1 MSTLVRN
8 SLILLITLVVC
19 VWAIYPPEKKL
30 RRGKDIAG
38 GVSLVYNVD
47 IKPTD
52 PPDTLAKVAAV
63 VKERLDPSGV
73 LEITVVPV
81 GGDRLEI
88 QMPLPSNDVL
98 KLKNDFE
105 ASLEKAATSA
115 LTKDVLE
122 RVALMPEP
130 QRTEEIKKYAGG
142 DTDRLA
148 KVTTAAMDFASLH
161 KARTEY
167 EPAAANVK
175 FIQDQ
180 IKTAGG
186 PDSNTPVVT
195 GLKDALKAAD
205 DKAKALR
212 TAAAAADVAYEKSS
226 KDAISAGL
234 TTSDLRRVFS
244 LSDKPL
250 RLQGKDGKSVTF
262 DSQRKSALDAIM
274 AQFPA
279 QKPAI
284 EAAMEKWKVFEK
296 ERSGLDDP
304 QDVIR
309 ILKGAGVLDFRIT
322 AGGVGDSINAADLQ
336 AQLKAGGPRAVKY
349 DVDARFYRVNKIETW
364 VSTVEDYEALKQ
376 SASAFFA
383 RRGLI
388 AEEYKGAYYVLCWD
402 KRGMRL
408 SHAPEDGSW
417 TLDKSYQGQD
427 QLGRPAIDF
436 QMDLLGGDKLGSL
449 TKNNIGRQM
458 AVLLDDEVYT
468 APTLQGQITTKGQI
482 TGTFSSAE
490 IDYITRVLGAGSLKA
505 KLSAEPISQS
515 VLGPTLGTENLRK
528 GLWAGVIAFIVV
540 GGFMICYYFTCGLVS
555 VVALALNALLLV
567 AAMALNQAA
576 FTLPG
581 IAGVILTFGMA
592 VDANVLIYERMRE
605 ELNLGH
611 DLRTAVRLA
620 YSRALSAIV
629 DGHVTS
635 LIAAVVLGFTGTQE
649 IKGFALTLGIGIVTS
664 LFSQLFATRFLFT
677 VMVEKFNIRHLTM
690 LSMAMKWKLLPHID
704 WLHIRLISYIL
715 SFGIAGMGL
724 FFLVSEGRNLLG
736 TEFRGGTS
744 VTLVFKNQTNADGS
758 VKLDGAQNPVPV
770 TMKRSE
776 VQDRVKEISAAAP
789 AGSPLKEFDEA
800 EIIAVNPLP
809 SDLKSSQQF
818 QIKTLITDAKLVQSE
833 LVKKFSD
840 NLDVRREITFADASR
855 PADRAPAYPIT
866 SSSLQDTIEMA
877 GATGDISAFRGGVA
891 IKLENITPA
900 TSKAEIEQRL
910 ADARRKSEFADTG
923 NRVWEVRVIKGTD
936 SAATAAVILVR
947 DSEVSF
953 SEKKR
958 WESELRDREW
968 SLTTAA
974 LTQAQTLAEVQSFS
988 PAVAGTFRAQA
999 IIAVLLSTLLIVIY
1013 VWVRFNSFRYSAAAI
1028 VCTLHDCLVAIGF
1041 VALAT
1046 VLYRNFPDF
1055 ARTLGILP
1063 FKIDLNVVAAVLTIL
1078 GYSLNDTI
1086 IVMDRIRENRGKLP
1100 YASRKVIN
1108 DAINQTV
1115 SRTIIT
1121 AGTTFLATMVLY
1133 LVGGEGVRVFAY
1145 TMLIG
1150 ILVGT
1155 YSSIAVAAPLLW
1167 VKAMDPHGNAPGAGE
1182 GAGMLTERAA
1192 A

>member
-8 SLILLITLVVC
+8 GLILLITLVIC
-19 VWAIYPPEKKL
+19 AWAIYPPGKKL
-30 RRGKDIAG
+30 RKGKDIAG

-52 PPDTLAKVAAV
+52 PPDTLAKVASV

-88 QMPLPSNDVL
+88 QMPLPSTEVQAL
-98 KLKNDFE
+98 KSQFE
-105 ASLEKAATSA
+105 ASLDKAATSA
-115 LTKDVLE
+115 LTRDVLE
-122 RVALMPEP
+122 RVALMEEP

-142 DTDRLA
+142 DTDRVA
-148 KVTTAAMDFASLH
+148 KISTAALDFASLH

-180 IKTAGG
+180 IKTNGG
-186 PDSNTPVVT
+186 MDSTAPVIP
-195 GLKDALKAAD
+195 GLKDALKAAEE
-205 DKAKALR
+205 KSKALR
-212 TAAAAADVAYEKSS
+212 TAAAAAGISYEKSS
-226 KDAISAGL
+226 TDAISAGL

-244 LSDKPL
+244 LPDKAT
-250 RLQGKDGKSVTF
+250 RLQDKDGKTVTF
-262 DSQRKSALDAIM
+262 PSQRQSALEAIAKQFPTQKSAIDTAVD
-274 AQFPA
+274 
-279 QKPAI
+279 
-284 EAAMEKWKVFEK
+284 KWKVFEK

-304 QDVIR
+304 QDVVR

-322 AGGVGDSINAADLQ
+322 VGGGDSPDISNMQ
-336 AQLKAGGPRAVKY
+336 AQLKAGGPRSVVY
-349 DVDARFYRVNKIETW
+349 PIEARFYRVNKIETW
-364 VSTVEDYEALKQ
+364 VTTVEDFEALKQ

-383 RRGLI
+383 KRGLV

-408 SHAPEDGSW
+408 SHAPEDGAW
-417 TLDKSYQGQD
+417 TLEKSYQDQD
-427 QLGRPAIDF
+427 QLGRPAIAF
-436 QMDLLGGDKLGSL
+436 QIDLLGGEKMGSL

-468 APTLQGQITTKGQI
+468 APTLQGQISTRGQI
-482 TGTFSSAE
+482 TGSFSGAE
-490 IDYITRVLGAGSLKA
+490 IDYIVRVLGAGSLKA
-505 KLSAEPISQS
+505 KLSAEPISQT
-515 VLGPTLGTENLRK
+515 VLGPTLGKENLDK
-528 GLWAGVIAFIVV
+528 GLKAGVIAFVVV
-540 GGFMICYYFTCGLVS
+540 GGFMVCYYFTCGMVS
-555 VVALALNALLLV
+555 VVALALNAILLV

-611 DLRTAVRLA
+611 DLRTAVRLG

-677 VMVEKFNIRHLTM
+677 ILVEKFNIRHLTM
-690 LSMAMKWKLLPHID
+690 LSMAMKWKLQPHID
-704 WLHIRLISYIL
+704 WMHIRLISYIF
-715 SFGIAGMGL
+715 SFGIAGMGV
-724 FFLVSEGRNLLG
+724 FFLFYEGRDLMG

-744 VTLVFKNQTNADGS
+744 VTLVFKNEKNADGS
-758 VKLDGAQNPVPV
+758 DKLDANQKPVPL
-770 TMKRSE
+770 TMDRE
-776 VQDRVKEISAAAP
+776 QVQNRVKEISASAP
-789 AGSPLKEFDEA
+789 PGSQLKEFDEA
-800 EIIAVNPLP
+800 DVIAVNPLP
-809 SDLKSSQQF
+809 NDPKKSQQF
-818 QIKTLITDAKLVQSE
+818 QVKTLITDAKLVQSE
-833 LVKKFSD
+833 LVKKFAEMLPVS
-840 NLDVRREITFADASR
+840 REIAFADAER
-855 PADRAPAYPIT
+855 AADRAPAYPVT
-866 SSSLQDTIEMA
+866 SSSLSNTIDMPSA
-877 GATGDISAFRGGVA
+877 NGDVSAFNGGLA
-891 IKLENITPA
+891 IKLENINPA
-900 TSKAEIEQRL
+900 TSKAEIESRL
-910 ADARRKSEFADTG
+910 AKIRRKSEFADTG
-923 NRVWEVRVIKGTD
+923 NRFSEVRVLKGTD
-936 SAATAAVILVR
+936 AAVTAAVILVR
-947 DSEVSF
+947 DPEVSF
-953 SEKKR
+953 RDKKR

-968 SLTTAA
+968 TLVKAA
-974 LTQAQTLAEVQSFS
+974 LTEPESLAEVQSFS
-988 PAVAGTFRAQA
+988 PAVASTFRAQA

-1028 VCTLHDCLVAIGF
+1028 ICTLHDCLVAIGF

-1046 VLYRNFPDF
+1046 VIYRQFPDF
-1055 ARTLGILP
+1055 ARTFGILP

-1108 DAINQTV
+1108 DAINQTI

-1133 LVGGEGVRVFAY
+1133 IVGGEGVRVFAY

-1167 VKAMDPHGNAPGAGE
+1167 VKAVDPHGDAPSAGE
-1182 GAGMLTERAA
+1182 TGSLPERAA

>member
-8 SLILLITLVVC
+8 GLILLVVVLVC
-19 VWAIYPPEKKL
+19 IWAIYPPETKL

-38 GVSLVYNVD
+38 GVSLIYGVD

-52 PPDTLAKVAAV
+52 PPDTLAKVSAV

-73 LEITVVPV
+73 LEIQVVPT
-81 GGDRLEI
+81 GGDRIEI
-88 QMPLPSNDVL
+88 TMPLPSDRVQ
-98 KLKNDFE
+98 KLKEQFE
-105 ASLEKAATSA
+105 AALVKASTSA

-122 RVALMPEP
+122 RVALMEEP
-130 QRTEEIKKYAGG
+130 QRSDEIKHFANG
-142 DTDRLA
+142 DPDRLA
-148 KVTTAAMDFASLH
+148 KITTAALDFASLH
-161 KARTEY
+161 KARAEY
-167 EPAAANVK
+167 EPAAAQVR

-180 IKTAGG
+180 IKAAGG
-186 PDSNTPVVT
+186 ATSTDPIVT
-195 GLKDALKAAD
+195 GLKDALKEAEE
-205 DKAKALR
+205 KAKALR
-212 TAAAAADVAYEKSS
+212 TAAAASDMAYGQSS
-226 KDAISAGL
+226 KEAISAGL
-234 TTSDLRRVFS
+234 TASDLRRVFS

-250 RLQGKDGKSVTF
+250 RLQGKDGKTETF
-262 DSQRKSALDAIM
+262 ESQRASALSAIVKQFPRQKDAID
-274 AQFPA
+274 Q
-279 QKPAI
+279 AI
-284 EAAMEKWKVFEK
+284 EKFKVFEK
-296 ERSGLDDP
+296 ERTGLDDP
-304 QDVIR
+304 QDVVR

-322 AGGVGDSINAADLQ
+322 VGLGDTPNVADLQ

-349 DVDARFYRVNKIETW
+349 DIEARFYRVNKIETW
-364 VSTVEDYEALKQ
+364 VQTVEDYEALQQ
-376 SASAFFA
+376 SAGAFFA
-383 RRGLI
+383 KRGLI
-388 AEEYKGAYYVLCWD
+388 AEEYKGSYYVLCWD

-408 SHAPEDGSW
+408 SHAPEDGAWS
-417 TLDKSYQGQD
+417 LSKSYQGQD

-436 QMDLLGGDKLGSL
+436 EMDLLGGDKLGSL

-468 APTLQGQITTKGQI
+468 APTLQGQITNRGQI

-490 IDYITRVLGAGSLKA
+490 IDYIVRVLGAGSLKA
-505 KLSAEPISQS
+505 KLSPEPISQS

-528 GLWAGVIAFIVV
+528 GLKAGLIAFAVV
-540 GGFMICYYFTCGLVS
+540 GGFMICYYFGLGLVS
-555 VVALALNALLLV
+555 VVALLLNALLLV

-581 IAGVILTFGMA
+581 IAGVVLTFGMA

-611 DLRTAVRLA
+611 DLRTAVRLG

-677 VMVEKFNIRHLTM
+677 ILVEKFNIRRLSM
-690 LSMAMKWKLLPHID
+690 LSMAMNWKLQPNFD
-704 WLHIRLISYIL
+704 WMHIRLISYVL
-715 SFGIAGMGL
+715 SFCIAGMGV
-724 FFLVSEGRNLLG
+724 FFLVWEGRGLLG

-744 VTLVFKNQTNADGS
+744 VTLVFKNQTNPDGTP
-758 VKLDGAQNPVPV
+758 VLDANRQPVPV
-770 TMKRSE
+770 TMKRGE
-776 VQDRVKEISAAAP
+776 VQDLVKQIAAAAP
-789 AGSPLKEFDEA
+789 KGSPLREFDEA
-800 EIIAVNPLP
+800 EIIAVNPVP
-809 SDLKSSQQF
+809 NDPTRSQQF
-818 QIKTLITDAKLVQSE
+818 QIKTLISDPKLVQSK
-833 LVKKFSD
+833 LVEKFSD
-840 NLDVRREITFADASR
+840 KLDVRRELSFIDSDR
-855 PADRAPAYPIT
+855 PADRAPVYPIT
-866 SSSLQDTIEMA
+866 SSNLQQDIEMP
-877 GATGDISAFRGGVA
+877 GVSGDVSAYRGGLA
-891 IKLENITPA
+891 IKLEGISPP
-900 TSKAEIEQRL
+900 TSRAEIEKRL
-910 ADARRKSEFADTG
+910 ADTRRSPEFAETG
-923 NRVWEVRVIKGTD
+923 NRPFEVRVLKGTET
-936 SAATAAVILVR
+936 AATAAVILVR
-947 DSEVSF
+947 DPEVTF
-953 SEKKR
+953 SDKKR

-968 SLTTAA
+968 NLTLAA

-1013 VWVRFNSFRYSAAAI
+1013 VWVRFNSLRYSLAAM
-1028 VCTLHDCLVAIGF
+1028 VCTAHDCLVAIGF

-1046 VLYRNFPDF
+1046 VVYRNFPNF
-1055 ARTLGILP
+1055 AGAIGLLP

-1100 YASRKVIN
+1100 YASRVVIN
-1108 DAINQTV
+1108 GAINQTI

-1121 AGTTFLATMVLY
+1121 AGTTAMATLVLY
-1133 LVGGEGVRVFAY
+1133 IVGGEGVRVFAY

-1167 VKAMDPHGNAPGAGE
+1167 VKAVDPHGEAPTADQSGGLA
-1182 GAGMLTERAA
+1182 ERAA